1 MTVPERVRTV
11 LLLLCVVLAS
21 VPASPPAARAAEA
34 VTAEA
39 QLRQEVEITE
49 TGEDAPAEGPGE
61 PDDRDPDQAPPSPED
76 DGEPLLDLSEQF
88 EEHLGTWSTREI
100 VGGIQVWEVLA
111 AFAFILLG
119 LVAKK
124 VADFVMEKKV
134 VPLLE
139 RTPFE
144 FDNLVAEAAAKPLGW
159 LLALGGLAGA
169 VAVMRLPTEP
179 NVRGFVYGC
188 LKVLLAADVIWFMFR
203 AVDVAVHYL
212 TKVAERTD
220 SKLDDQIVPL
230 IRKALKVTIA
240 VFCAVWLIQMLGYS
254 VSSLVAGLGIGGL
267 AVALA
272 LQDTLGNFFGSVF
285 IFLDRPFALG
295 DWIKIGDT
303 EGIVEGIGYRS
314 TRIRTW
320 PKSVVSMPNRQVA
333 DAQVENWSRMPVRR
347 VFQTVGVTYETT
359 ADQMEDAVAA
369 IRGVLEA
376 DEGVDQEFMVV
387 RFGDFGD
394 SSLDI
399 TVYYFTKAVAYA
411 DYMETKERVN
421 LAIMRALEERGL
433 SIAFPTRT
441 VYFEG
446 DVAKQ
451 MAHKGAERQS
461 EPQEPTG

>member
-1 MTVPERVRTV
+1 MNAPERLRPVV
-11 LLLLCVVLAS
+11 LALCVVLAC
-21 VPASPPAARAAEA
+21 ALFAAPPLRAAEP
-34 VTAEA
+34 TATEQQVA
-39 QLRQEVEITE
+39 DEVEVTE
-49 TGEDAPAEGPGE
+49 TGGEGAPNEPAGQGEEETVSGNRDA
-61 PDDRDPDQAPPSPED
+61 DP
-76 DGEPLLDLSEQF
+76 LIDLSKEA
-88 EEHLGTWSTREI
+88 EEHLGTWTTREI
-100 VGGIQVWEVLA
+100 IGGIEVWEVLA

-124 VADFVMEKKV
+124 VSDYVMAHKI

-139 RTPFE
+139 KTPFE
-144 FDNLVAEAAAKPLGW
+144 FDNLVAEAAAKPFGW

-169 VAVMRLPTEP
+169 VAVMRLPVDP
-179 NVRGFVYGC
+179 PVRGFVYGT
-188 LKVLLAADVIWFMFR
+188 LKVLLVADVIWFLFR
-203 AVDVAVHYL
+203 AVDVVVHYL
-212 TKVAERTD
+212 TKAAERTD

-230 IRKALKVTIA
+230 IRKALKATIG
-240 VFCAVWLIQMLGYS
+240 VFSTVWVIQMLGYN
-254 VSSLVAGLGIGGL
+254 VSSLIAGLGIGGL

-272 LQDTLGNFFGSVF
+272 LQDTLGNFFGSIF

-320 PKSVVSMPNRQVA
+320 PKSVVSMPNKYVA
-333 DAQVENWSRMPVRR
+333 ETTIENWSRMPVRR

-359 ADQMEDAVAA
+359 ADQMQDAVAA
-369 IRGVLEA
+369 IRGILES

-399 TVYYFTKAVAYA
+399 TVYYFTTGVAYA
-411 DYMETKERVN
+411 DHMETKERVN

-446 DVAKQ
+446 DVAKE
-451 MAHKGAERQS
+451 MLPEGRGSGDGAGES
-461 EPQEPTG
+461 GE